1 MNIVCMLASGVGNRF
16 GSSIPKQSH
25 LVNGRPV
32 SEYTIAA
39 ALGSEADEVVVVAT
53 HPHIEELESKYGV
66 VCVEG
71 SKERG
76 LSLINGL
83 NFIKENYDCKKVIV
97 IDAIYPLVTPALMNQ
112 YFKYLDEYDAVFTTA
127 NVPTSLGKRDGTKVA
142 RDDYF
147 MVQSPD
153 AYRFDIIYGC
163 LEETEDLTSPMNS
176 LPDTAKVKHHYGFK
190 NYAKIIYPHD
200 IAVIEVLLNEQAKY
214 KRLDTHK
221 NDISLRYFQI
231 VRNINKEVIKK
242 WEKVIDREIEEL
254 FQKWG
259 IYEFSLNAD
268 GVTGI
273 VIEAKS
279 HVYGSV
285 FIKINSPVYEERFK
299 KEIAILT
306 GLKKYPQCKIYDY
319 DSQKRA
325 MFLERIKPGD
335 YIDFYDD
342 QEQIKQMF
350 INMENN
356 KEKAENVQHSSYLRG
371 VKELTEI
378 EYEESQKVDYHN
390 KLMAYLMEEMRRIYK
405 ETFENDEKFVL
416 HGDAY
421 FKNTLRGE
429 DEIKVIDPVGYNA
442 PFIFEYMPFFTYEI
456 LWHSKDKNY
465 KEKYN
470 ELIDYFETF
479 TDVSRFKEAAFVFC
493 VKQIISS
500 IYQVNDGFVRAN
512 LYLEMI
518 KDLFLDENNQL
529 ILNKENKY
537 V

>member
-1 MNIVCMLASGVGNRF
+1 MVDL
-16 GSSIPKQSH
+16 
-25 LVNGRPV
+25 L
-32 SEYTIAA
+32 EYTIAA
-39 ALGSEADEVVVVAT
+39 ALGSEADEVIVVAT

-66 VCVEG
+66 VCVKG

-83 NFIKENYDCKKVIV
+83 NFIKENYDCKKVIF
-97 IDAIYPLVTPALMNQ
+97 IDAICPLVTPALMNQ

-147 MVQSPD
+147 MVQSSD

-200 IAVIEVLLNEQAKY
+200 IAVIEALLNEQAKY

-254 FQKWG
+254 FQKRG

-279 HVYGSV
+279 HV
-285 FIKINSPVYEERFK
+285 
-299 KEIAILT
+299 
-306 GLKKYPQCKIYDY
+306 
-319 DSQKRA
+319 
-325 MFLERIKPGD
+325 
-335 YIDFYDD
+335 
-342 QEQIKQMF
+342 
-350 INMENN
+350 
-356 KEKAENVQHSSYLRG
+356 
-371 VKELTEI
+371 
-378 EYEESQKVDYHN
+378 
-390 KLMAYLMEEMRRIYK
+390 
-405 ETFENDEKFVL
+405 
-416 HGDAY
+416 
-421 FKNTLRGE
+421 
-429 DEIKVIDPVGYNA
+429 
-442 PFIFEYMPFFTYEI
+442 
-456 LWHSKDKNY
+456 
-465 KEKYN
+465 
-470 ELIDYFETF
+470 
-479 TDVSRFKEAAFVFC
+479 
-493 VKQIISS
+493 
-500 IYQVNDGFVRAN
+500 
-512 LYLEMI
+512 
-518 KDLFLDENNQL
+518 
-529 ILNKENKY
+529 
-537 V
+537 

>member
-1 MNIVCMLASGVGNRF
+1 ML
-16 GSSIPKQSH
+16 
-25 LVNGRPV
+25 
-32 SEYTIAA
+32 
-39 ALGSEADEVVVVAT
+39 
-53 HPHIEELESKYGV
+53 
-66 VCVEG
+66 
-71 SKERG
+71 
-76 LSLINGL
+76 
-83 NFIKENYDCKKVIV
+83 
-97 IDAIYPLVTPALMNQ
+97 
-112 YFKYLDEYDAVFTTA
+112 
-127 NVPTSLGKRDGTKVA
+127 
-142 RDDYF
+142 
-147 MVQSPD
+147 
-153 AYRFDIIYGC
+153 
-163 LEETEDLTSPMNS
+163 
-176 LPDTAKVKHHYGFK
+176 
-190 NYAKIIYPHD
+190 
-200 IAVIEVLLNEQAKY
+200 
-214 KRLDTHK
+214 
-221 NDISLRYFQI
+221 
-231 VRNINKEVIKK
+231 
-242 WEKVIDREIEEL
+242 
-254 FQKWG
+254 
-259 IYEFSLNAD
+259 
-268 GVTGI
+268 
-273 VIEAKS
+273 
-279 HVYGSV
+279 
-285 FIKINSPVYEERFK
+285 
-299 KEIAILT
+299 
-306 GLKKYPQCKIYDY
+306 
-319 DSQKRA
+319 
-325 MFLERIKPGD
+325 LERIKPGD

-416 HGDAY
+416 YGNAY

-493 VKQIISS
+493 VKQIIPS

-529 ILNKENKY
+529 ILNKEDKHI
-537 V
+537 

>member
-1 MNIVCMLASGVGNRF
+1 MYEI
-16 GSSIPKQSH
+16 
-25 LVNGRPV
+25 
-32 SEYTIAA
+32 
-39 ALGSEADEVVVVAT
+39 
-53 HPHIEELESKYGV
+53 
-66 VCVEG
+66 
-71 SKERG
+71 
-76 LSLINGL
+76 LI
-83 NFIKENYDCKKVIV
+83 KK
-97 IDAIYPLVTPALMNQ
+97 
-112 YFKYLDEYDAVFTTA
+112 
-127 NVPTSLGKRDGTKVA
+127 
-142 RDDYF
+142 
-147 MVQSPD
+147 
-153 AYRFDIIYGC
+153 
-163 LEETEDLTSPMNS
+163 
-176 LPDTAKVKHHYGFK
+176 
-190 NYAKIIYPHD
+190 
-200 IAVIEVLLNEQAKY
+200 LL
-214 KRLDTHK
+214 
-221 NDISLRYFQI
+221 
-231 VRNINKEVIKK
+231 KK

-285 FIKINSPVYEERFK
+285 FIKIYSPVYEERFK

-306 GLKKYPQCKIYDY
+306 VLKKYPQCKIYDY
-319 DSQKRA
+319 DSKKRA
-325 MFLERIKPGD
+325 MLLERIKPGD

-479 TDVSRFKEAAFVFC
+479 TDISRFKEAAFVFC
-493 VKQIISS
+493 VKQIIPS
-500 IYQVNDGFVRAN
+500 IYQVNDGFVRADS
-512 LYLEMI
+512 YLEMI

-529 ILNKENKY
+529 ILNKEDKHI
-537 V
+537 